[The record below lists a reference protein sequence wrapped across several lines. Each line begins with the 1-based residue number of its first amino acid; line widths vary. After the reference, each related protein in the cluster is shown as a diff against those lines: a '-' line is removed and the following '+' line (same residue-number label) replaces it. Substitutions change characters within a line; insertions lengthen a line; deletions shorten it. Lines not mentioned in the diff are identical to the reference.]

1 MNQQANTPDA
11 PGGGPDAAYQDY
23 LAKAEFRIQQCDDCS
38 RHLFYPRVLC
48 PHCGGTRLS
57 WRQASGSGTVHACSV
72 VMGKPGTNTDYA
84 VVLVDLAEGVRM
96 MSHVVDCDPHA
107 VRIGMPLRARI
118 IEKEEKPLVV
128 FSPSAAS
135 ATSGGAQ

>member
-1 MNQQANTPDA
+1 MNLQAHSQDA
-11 PGGGPDAAYQDY
+11 PGGGPDAVHQDY
-23 LAKAEFRIQQCDDCS
+23 LAKGEFRIQQCDGCS
-38 RHLFYPRVLC
+38 RHVFYPRMLC
-48 PHCGGTRLS
+48 PHCGATRLS
-57 WRQASGSGTVHACSV
+57 WRQASGNGTVHACSV

-118 IEKEEKPLVV
+118 IEKEGKPLVV
-128 FSPSAAS
+128 FVSSASP
-135 ATSGGAQ
+135 TVSGGAQ